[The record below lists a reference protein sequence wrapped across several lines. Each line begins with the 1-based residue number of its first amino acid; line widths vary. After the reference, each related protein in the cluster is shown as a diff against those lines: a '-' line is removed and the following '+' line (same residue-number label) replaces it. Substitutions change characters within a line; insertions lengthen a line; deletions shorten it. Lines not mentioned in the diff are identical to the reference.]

1 MRPRKTLIP
10 ESAELFLPVW
20 GERRVFIETMN
31 LIFTIEYYTRRGEC
45 PMLCLEGRRMVM
57 RSADGRLWQTEIAS
71 EELCPG
77 GMLPPKTE
85 YRYEIETDGAVT
97 RCEWRGHELRLPTG
111 ESCDAVRLCD
121 RWQPIPDD
129 ASFYSSAFTQ
139 AIFAR
144 PNVEAPVEP
153 QGANAE
159 LCVAYPALRP
169 GELLALAGEG
179 FPGGWECPV
188 VLDESD
194 FPVWRLSLK
203 IAAPFAWKFVVVER
217 RTHAIVRW
225 EEGPNRMWDAIP
237 AAGERIVESRPVP
250 RFEACRWRGAGTA
263 VPVFSLRSEAGLGI
277 GEFADLKLLADW
289 AAATGQRVIQVL
301 PVNDTTMTGTW
312 MDSYPYNANS
322 SFALHPQYIRLT
334 EVGVVEDEA
343 YRRLRD
349 ALNALPEVDYERVNA
364 AKQRLLR
371 EAYGRLGSAT
381 AESSEYREFVAENR
395 SWLLPYAAYCT
406 LRDRFGT
413 ADFTRWG
420 RWSRYDDAAI
430 EDFCREH
437 AAEVGYPIFVQYHL
451 HRQLAEASRYA
462 RARGVVLKGDLPIG
476 VSRTSADAW
485 QSPHLFHLDAQ
496 AGAPPDAFS
505 AFGQNWGFPTYDW
518 ERMALD
524 DYAWWRAR
532 LTRMAA
538 YFDAY
543 RIDHILG
550 FFRIWEIPTH
560 AVHGLLGYFNPALPY
575 TAEELRTAGFDPEK
589 YTRPVADETLSEE
602 LFGDLAQEVRAC
614 CFAGEEL
621 RPEYAEQRLVAEHF
635 PGDDERSVRLREG
648 LLRLLDDVLLV
659 EDPRRK
665 GYFHP
670 RIAGRDTYMYRKLDD
685 ARRAAFERLHDDFFY
700 RRHDR
705 FWQASAERKLPAL
718 LAASRMLACGEDLG
732 MIPGC
737 VPETMARLQILSLE
751 IQRMPKTFGEAF
763 ADPARY
769 PYLSVCTTSTHDM
782 TPLRAWWEED
792 RDVTRR
798 FYREVLGGEGEP
810 AAVCDAATCR
820 RIVTAHLDS
829 PAMLAILP
837 LQDWLAVDARL
848 RFADPSRERI
858 NVPAIARYHWRYRMH
873 LTLEQL
879 LAERPFAEELLGMIR
894 RSGRA

>member
-1 MRPRKTLIP
+1 MK
-10 ESAELFLPVW
+10 
-20 GERRVFIETMN
+20 
-31 LIFTIEYYTRRGEC
+31 LIFSIEYYTRRGEC
-45 PMLCLEGRRMVM
+45 PVLRFGERRIAMQ
-57 RSADGRLWQTEIAS
+57 SSDGRLWFAEVAS
-71 EELCPG
+71 ER
-77 GMLPPKTE
+77 TE
-85 YRYEIETDGAVT
+85 MSYRYEIENDGAVT
-97 RCEWRGHELRLPTG
+97 RREWRGHELRIPAG
-111 ESCDAVRLCD
+111 NPCRAVRLCD
-121 RWQPIPDD
+121 RWLPMPDD

-144 PNVEAPVEP
+144 PNAGESAVPE
-153 QGANAE
+153 GANAE
-159 LCVAYPALRP
+159 LSVVWPALAP
-169 GELLALAGEG
+169 GELLALAGDG
-179 FPGGWECPV
+179 FPGGWDRPV
-188 VLDESD
+188 VLDDSD
-194 FPVWRLSLK
+194 FPQWRLHFDIS
-203 IAAPFAWKFVVVER
+203 APFAWKFVVVDR
-217 RTHAIVRW
+217 LTHAIVRW

-312 MDSYPYNANS
+312 TDSYPYNANS

-334 EVGVVEDEA
+334 ELGVAEDET
-343 YRRLRD
+343 YCRLRD
-349 ALNALPEVDYERVNA
+349 ELNALPEVDYERVNA
-364 AKQRLLR
+364 AKRRLLR
-371 EAYGRLGSAT
+371 EVYEHCGTAT
-381 AESSEYREFVAENR
+381 VESSEYREFIAANR
-395 SWLLPYAAYCT
+395 SWLFPYAAYCV
-406 LRDRFGT
+406 LRDRYGT
-413 ADFTRWG
+413 ADFSLWG
-420 RWSRYDDAAI
+420 SWAHYDDAAI
-430 EDFCREH
+430 EAFCREH
-437 AAEVGYPIFVQYHL
+437 ATEIEFPCFVQYHL
-451 HRQLAEASRYA
+451 HRQLSEASRYA
-462 RARGVVLKGDLPIG
+462 RALGVVLKGDLPIG

-518 ERMALD
+518 ERMAQD
-524 DYAWWRAR
+524 DFAWWRAR
-532 LTRMAA
+532 LERMAE

-560 AVHGLLGYFNPALPY
+560 SVHGLLGYFNPALPY
-575 TAEELRTAGFDPEK
+575 SAEELRAAGFD
-589 YTRPVADETLSEE
+589 TATGRFVRPSADDALLKE
-602 LFGDLAQEVRAC
+602 LFGDLAEEVRAR
-614 CFAGEEL
+614 CFAANGL
-621 RPEYAEQRLVAEHF
+621 RPEYAEQRRIVVRFA
-635 PGDDERSVRLREG
+635 GDDEHSVRLREG
-648 LLRLLDDVLLV
+648 LLRLLDDVLFI

-670 RIAGRDTYMYRKLDD
+670 RIAGHDTYVYRMLDET
-685 ARRAAFERLHDDFFY
+685 RRAAFDRLHDDFFY

-737 VPETMARLQILSLE
+737 VPETMAHLRILSLE
-751 IQRMPKTFGEAF
+751 IQRMPKIFGEAF

-792 RDVTRR
+792 RDVTRS

-810 AAVCDAATCR
+810 PAVCDAATCR
-820 RIVTAHLDS
+820 RIVVTHLDS
-829 PAMLAILP
+829 PAMLAVLP
-837 LQDWLAVDARL
+837 LQDWLAIDVGL

-858 NVPAIARYHWRYRMH
+858 NVPAVPRYHWRYRMH
-873 LTLEQL
+873 LTLERL
-879 LAERPFAEELLGMIR
+879 LAERSFTDELRTMIR